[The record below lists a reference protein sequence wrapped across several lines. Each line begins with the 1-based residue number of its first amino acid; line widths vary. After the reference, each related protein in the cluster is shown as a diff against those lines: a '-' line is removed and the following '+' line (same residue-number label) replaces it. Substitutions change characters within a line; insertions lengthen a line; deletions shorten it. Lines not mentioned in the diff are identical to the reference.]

1 MYLYCHQS
9 ALPVNKSNPCQ
20 LKCLIRHVSSK
31 VPSCSMRLFFVR
43 GLMYVLGGNKL
54 MTLDLLGTR
63 SPLWRARSIHF
74 PVFVSFLPSYVVFPL
89 RTFPMNIGHKY
100 FQETNKPLFGFC
112 LFFLFFFSLLRERGS
127 SPGNTAAV
135 GLCSRSGGEVI
146 VSGFGLVFFFRWL
159 SMLFT
164 LPSIVGSLG
173 KWVVLCFVFVLN
185 YLYRQAFLGV
195 RFSLGFCICL

>member
-74 PVFVSFLPSYVVFPL
+74 PVFVSFLPSYVAFPL

-112 LFFLFFFSLLRERGS
+112 LFFLFFFFPFKRKSFFTRKHGCCWSLQQ
-127 SPGNTAAV
+127 V
-135 GLCSRSGGEVI
+135 WWGGYCFWVW
-146 VSGFGLVFFFRWL
+146 SGFF
-159 SMLFT
+159 
-164 LPSIVGSLG
+164 
-173 KWVVLCFVFVLN
+173 
-185 YLYRQAFLGV
+185 
-195 RFSLGFCICL
+195 